1 MSKKEI
7 ERMIPLTFKAIETC
21 IIKKEGHIDKV
32 YKGYIESFGPTVIQ
46 SGLLP
51 AICLYEKKGTSSE
64 GDKKCIIKAIQYIL
78 QDYFE
83 EKNDTKADSKGGFLE
98 LVEKKPD
105 KAECKEK
112 IMNAVIALK
121 LAIRTFEFDDQEK
134 RGTADV

>member
-1 MSKKEI
+1 MSKKDI
-7 ERMIPLTFKAIETC
+7 EQLIPLAFKAIETC
-21 IIKKEGHIDKV
+21 IIKKDGHIDKV

-64 GDKKCIIKAIQYIL
+64 GDKIRVIEAIQYIL
-78 QDYFE
+78 PTDFT
-83 EKNDTKADSKGGFLE
+83 NSPSKFSTLVGGRT
-98 LVEKKPD
+98 D
-105 KAECKEK
+105 KVECKEK

-121 LAIRTFEFDDQEK
+121 LAIRTFEFDDKEK

>member
-1 MSKKEI
+1 MSKKDI
-7 ERMIPLTFKAIETC
+7 EQLIPLAFKAIETC
-21 IIKKEGHIDKV
+21 IINKDGHIDKV

-64 GDKKCIIKAIQYIL
+64 GDKSRVIEAIQYIL
-78 QDYFE
+78 PTDFT
-83 EKNDTKADSKGGFLE
+83 NSSSKFSTLVGGRT
-98 LVEKKPD
+98 D
-105 KAECKEK
+105 KVECKEK

-121 LAIRTFEFDDQEK
+121 LAIRTFEFDDKEK

>member
-1 MSKKEI
+1 MSKKDI
-7 ERMIPLTFKAIETC
+7 ERLIPLAFKAIETC
-21 IIKKEGHIDKV
+21 IIKKDGHIDKV

-64 GDKKCIIKAIQYIL
+64 GDKIRVIEAIQYIL
-78 QDYFE
+78 PTDFT
-83 EKNDTKADSKGGFLE
+83 NSPSKFSMLVGGRT
-98 LVEKKPD
+98 D
-105 KAECKEK
+105 KVECKEK

-121 LAIRTFEFDDQEK
+121 LAIRTFEFDDKEK